1 MKWSFKKKFSFV
13 SLFGTVVLAAVSL
26 LVRQDTVLKIE
37 KSPKVQHQRITQNPD
52 NTEAV
57 IQEIIEVRD
66 KIAKYTTI
74 FKHFRQ
80 DGKRGHHE

>member
-13 SLFGTVVLAAVSL
+13 SLFGTAALALVSF
-26 LVRQDTVLKIE
+26 LVRQEAITKIE
-37 KSPKVQHQRITQNPD
+37 KSPKVKHQRIVKNPD

-80 DGKRGHHE
+80 DGKRGRHE